1 MLNREFWSLKYTH
14 SALKRT
20 RDQRGRRISLPRDG
34 KCGVLCLNSYYALSP
49 GGTSAMRKE
58 VIRNKIRAVG
68 KMARVFAVLRSAL
81 TLTFSFFP
89 LLLLFFIFF
98 LKYNPSWK
106 CLCSCIYA
114 KGISM
119 SSVHWV
125 ITIPEIICRA
135 PQGQYAA
142 GLVKL
147 TLKTQRWPAG
157 INERAQDESRCT

>member
-81 TLTFSFFP
+81 TLTFSFFS
-89 LLLLFFIFF
+89 LLLLFFFFF
-98 LKYNPSWK
+98 LNIIPVGNACVHVYM
-106 CLCSCIYA
+106 L
-114 KGISM
+114 KGF
-119 SSVHWV
+119 
-125 ITIPEIICRA
+125 
-135 PQGQYAA
+135 Q
-142 GLVKL
+142 
-147 TLKTQRWPAG
+147 
-157 INERAQDESRCT
+157 